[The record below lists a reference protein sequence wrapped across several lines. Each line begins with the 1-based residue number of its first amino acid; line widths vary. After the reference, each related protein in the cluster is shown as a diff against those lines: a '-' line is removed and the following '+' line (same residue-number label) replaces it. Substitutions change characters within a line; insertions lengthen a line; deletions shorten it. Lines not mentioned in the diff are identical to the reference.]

1 MYDSLDERCA
11 VKNFVGKSQ
20 QEAELMFRENFLTYQ
35 EDLMWMGPVA
45 FAYYLVPAM
54 NYLKSIHS
62 NGDSDAVSCFCNLIA
77 FKLEWEKTTLL
88 PVMANIFETIEI
100 ITKDFHRF
108 ECVEEI
114 YGDVKNRLLGLKLA
128 MET

>member
-1 MYDSLDERCA
+1 MNRKPTEQEINVYDSLDERCA

-62 NGDSDAVSCFCNLIA
+62 NGDSDAVSCF
-77 FKLEWEKTTLL
+77 
-88 PVMANIFETIEI
+88 
-100 ITKDFHRF
+100 
-108 ECVEEI
+108 
-114 YGDVKNRLLGLKLA
+114 
-128 MET
+128 